1 MEENQHF
8 KSLSSELSLEERQNL
23 LGKLTEKSRI
33 PQEPLYVERGEVSEE
48 AIEVRYAKLP
58 LLLRILYFLMAFF
71 KSKTPVKIYEDA
83 QVAAL
88 GRKIEEKAGTG
99 IYDYQRNL
107 LLSGFLAQMEQ
118 LKRAARFFY
127 NALDV
132 SVNRDKGLFYSF
144 LGSLEMNTIHQCLE
158 VQTDPKLLR
167 PDNPGI
173 KDTELRKIGLDL
185 MEESLIAITE
195 DQRKAMYFNARTL
208 NCLRELAAFQ
218 FDRVILAFSQDSQTA
233 SQICSAGLVRNL
245 LMTLANILSSM
256 TLNPPMTLLESLFIF
271 LLQER
276 TEEPDFNMEEEIQKL
291 LVQAET
297 SLEGI
302 WEFNQKIP
310 LSMILRCTTRDM
322 NYSPKPIGGGE
333 DWFVVYRDYWKQ
345 RAETL
350 FAEYYKEKKLR
361 EENQAFKNFFN
372 GQDLICMKN
381 AASYTNYDGFPL
393 PEERILSFLL
403 TFHEAVFRMEFE
415 PVLEPIL
422 MEGEFLK
429 KQNLSEFTESYT
441 SFKNLASY
449 INKLDEA
456 MSPEGDFGIRYNQA
470 RQEMSSLPIKRRKV
484 QIVADD
490 ASAQAQRTITRLKD
504 AIVSIINILVGI
516 LDRSTDG
523 NYGALINFS
532 RLGNENFE
540 AKLKAVWKKLT
551 TMTQLLD
558 GIGPASMLE

>member
-1 MEENQHF
+1 
-8 KSLSSELSLEERQNL
+8 
-23 LGKLTEKSRI
+23 
-33 PQEPLYVERGEVSEE
+33 
-48 AIEVRYAKLP
+48 
-58 LLLRILYFLMAFF
+58 
-71 KSKTPVKIYEDA
+71 
-83 QVAAL
+83 
-88 GRKIEEKAGTG
+88 
-99 IYDYQRNL
+99 
-107 LLSGFLAQMEQ
+107 
-118 LKRAARFFY
+118 
-127 NALDV
+127 
-132 SVNRDKGLFYSF
+132 
-144 LGSLEMNTIHQCLE
+144 
-158 VQTDPKLLR
+158 
-167 PDNPGI
+167 
-173 KDTELRKIGLDL
+173 
-185 MEESLIAITE
+185 
-195 DQRKAMYFNARTL
+195 
-208 NCLRELAAFQ
+208 
-218 FDRVILAFSQDSQTA
+218 
-233 SQICSAGLVRNL
+233 
-245 LMTLANILSSM
+245 
-256 TLNPPMTLLESLFIF
+256 
-271 LLQER
+271 
-276 TEEPDFNMEEEIQKL
+276 
-291 LVQAET
+291 
-297 SLEGI
+297 
-302 WEFNQKIP
+302 
-310 LSMILRCTTRDM
+310 
-322 NYSPKPIGGGE
+322 
-333 DWFVVYRDYWKQ
+333 
-345 RAETL
+345 
-350 FAEYYKEKKLR
+350 
-361 EENQAFKNFFN
+361 
-372 GQDLICMKN
+372 MKN

-504 AIVSIINILVGI
+504 AIVSMINILGGI